1 MFAETY
7 EILPSVLC
15 PFLVHLTVFT
25 RIWTFIL
32 MSTWHCHF
40 ESLTHGWCKE
50 CLWNIE
56 LEMLLSLS
64 TLVRSVSDPDSLFL
78 WYFSPYFSPGVLYVF
93 KSAALLLNE
102 ILLWFA
108 SYEDFFSVVSTI
120 LLKIM
125 QIFTAFE
132 SEENPGYHC
141 VTRLRNPSTVSTLT
155 NLEQQCWL
163 WRLSSSGEPKL
174 QESLPVSPNK
184 GTCLEFQ
191 RRQPGLHSE
200 IISKRDKRK

>member
-108 SYEDFFSVVSTI
+108 SYEDFFFCSVNNP
-120 LLKIM
+120 LKNNANIYS
-125 QIFTAFE
+125 IWIRRK
-132 SEENPGYHC
+132 S
-141 VTRLRNPSTVSTLT
+141 
-155 NLEQQCWL
+155 
-163 WRLSSSGEPKL
+163 RLSL
-174 QESLPVSPNK
+174 CNK
-184 GTCLEFQ
+184 AEKSK
-191 RRQPGLHSE
+191 HS
-200 IISKRDKRK
+200 IDSD